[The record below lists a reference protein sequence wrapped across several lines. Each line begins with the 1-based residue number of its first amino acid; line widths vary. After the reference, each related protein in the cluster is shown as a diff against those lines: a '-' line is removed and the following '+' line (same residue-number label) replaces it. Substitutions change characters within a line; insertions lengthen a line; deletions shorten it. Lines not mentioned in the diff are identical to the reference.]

1 MKGKEEYSTRE
12 QTKQNQD
19 KGSGRLT
26 SQIQGSGAGVCS
38 MCLVCRG
45 CALEAVMGCFWELLG
60 LGAKYKVITLRQCA
74 LALLWN

>member
-12 QTKQNQD
+12 QRKQNQD
-19 KGSGRLT
+19 KGSGRSRVRGL
-26 SQIQGSGAGVCS
+26 GAGVCS

-45 CALEAVMGCFWELLG
+45 CTLEDVMGCFWELLG